1 MLIRNSANGVFLGC
15 AGYFKSGDEQC
26 KHTMNLI
33 GGDEAISVDDQEE
46 ASNLFIKKRCHIC
59 GTSMDNYLIDESRK
73 IHICANNPECS
84 GILIEDGQFKIRGYD
99 GPTLECHKCGSD
111 MQLQTGRFGKYF
123 LCQNDNCRATRQLM
137 RNGEPKPI
145 VMDPINTNIACEKV
159 EDIFLLRD
167 SLKGLFLA
175 ASQFPKNRET
185 RAIKSVELKVIDDV
199 KELLPEKHHYLV
211 DGPDNDLDG
220 SPLIIRYNKNLDIHY
235 LSAEKDGKKTGNSFF
250 FEEGSWKRKEK

>member
-1 MLIRNSANGVFLGC
+1 
-15 AGYFKSGDEQC
+15 
-26 KHTMNLI
+26 
-33 GGDEAISVDDQEE
+33 
-46 ASNLFIKKRCHIC
+46 
-59 GTSMDNYLIDESRK
+59 
-73 IHICANNPECS
+73 
-84 GILIEDGQFKIRGYD
+84 
-99 GPTLECHKCGSD
+99 

-235 LSAEKDGKKTGNSFF
+235 LSAEKDGKKTGNKFF
-250 FEEGSWKRKEK
+250 FEEGSWQRKEK